1 MLDLLSFHLDHRKAD
16 IPPNSNID
24 RGSIRSALWS
34 GEWADRLSSSR
45 LLENIYLVAVG
56 LRRASFFHPLDERE
70 VLLVRGA
77 AEKVGVGMAV
87 RKAGG
92 RVLKVY
98 LYGEGGEAVTKVPD
112 VDESLG
118 RMEFITAQIAL
129 ANMTGQLMEYP
140 SCCVSSFVGHLMN
153 GSDQDEKATSSLRS
167 ISNPSPDAYFLERFV
182 PCSPNCKNAERM
194 GRQLGSLLTEISPDL
209 GDTYSS
215 LKLEHMEE
223 VRSGRILKEK
233 RERDSLISDGV
244 P

>member
-1 MLDLLSFHLDHRKAD
+1 MLDPLSFHLDHRKAD
-16 IPPNSNID
+16 IYPNYIIEID
-24 RGSIRSALWS
+24 DIRNVLWS
-34 GEWADRLSSSR
+34 GEWADKLSSSR

-56 LRRASFFHPLDERE
+56 LRRASFFHPVDERE
-70 VLLVRGA
+70 VLLVRRA
-77 AEKVGVGMAV
+77 AESVGVGMAV
-87 RKAGG
+87 RKAGA

-140 SCCVSSFVGHLMN
+140 SCCVSSFVDHLMK
-153 GSDQDEKATSSLRS
+153 GTDQDEKATSALRA

-182 PCSPNCKNAERM
+182 PCSPNCGKATEM
-194 GRQLGSLLTEISPDL
+194 GRQLEILLKGISPDL
-209 GDTYSS
+209 GNLYRS

-223 VRSGRILKEK
+223 VRSGRIVREK
-233 RERDSLISDGV
+233 RERDAQI
-244 P
+244 